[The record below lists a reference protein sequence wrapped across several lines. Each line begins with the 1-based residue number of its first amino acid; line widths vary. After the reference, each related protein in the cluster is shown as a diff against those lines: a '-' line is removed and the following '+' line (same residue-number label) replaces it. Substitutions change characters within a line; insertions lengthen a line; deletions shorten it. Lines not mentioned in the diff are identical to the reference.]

1 MGLNFTSID
10 IARKDEYRER
20 LALCT
25 QVASDYS
32 FLNLWAW
39 AEEYGLSWAWDEKL
53 VWIRQNRPREAFWA
67 PVGNWGRVDWPTY
80 AIPMLEGATEFIRVP
95 EALANIWRSRLS
107 QDILI
112 EEQRGQ
118 WDYLYPAENLI
129 SLSGNRLHKKKNLLN
144 QFVKKYEFEYQPF
157 GPMQIEH
164 AVAMQEDWCTW
175 RDCESSEVLAAEN
188 RAILRV
194 LDHWDD
200 LGPILG
206 GSLFVDQIIVAYTL
220 AEPLTDD
227 TLLIHFEKGCPDFK
241 GVYQA
246 INQMFL
252 ANAGRAYKWVNREQ
266 DLGSEGLRK
275 AKLSY
280 QPADFLKKSKIT
292 FTAET

>member
-1 MGLNFTSID
+1 MNRNFTPID
-10 IARKDEYRER
+10 IARKQDYRDR
-20 LALCT
+20 LARCA

-39 AEEYGLSWAWDEKL
+39 AQEYGLSWAWDEEL
-53 VWIRQNRPREAFWA
+53 VWIKQTRPYEAFWA
-67 PVGNWGRVDWPTY
+67 PVGNWAAVDWSNYPF
-80 AIPMLEGATEFIRVP
+80 PMLDGLNDFIRVP
-95 EALANIWRSRLS
+95 EALADIWAKSMPGR
-107 QDILI
+107 IKI
-112 EEQRGQ
+112 EDQRGQ
-118 WDYLYPAENLI
+118 WDYLYLTEDLV

-144 QFVKKYEFEYQPF
+144 QFVKKYDFQYQPF
-157 GPMQIEH
+157 GTMQIEH

-194 LDHWDD
+194 LDHWSD

-206 GSLFVDQIIVAYTL
+206 GSLFVDKIIVAYTL
-220 AEPLTDD
+220 AEPLTED

-241 GVYQA
+241 GIYQA

-252 ANAGRAYKWVNREQ
+252 ADAAAAFKWVNREQ

-280 QPADFLKKSKIT
+280 QPADFLKKSKIS
-292 FTAET
+292 FTG